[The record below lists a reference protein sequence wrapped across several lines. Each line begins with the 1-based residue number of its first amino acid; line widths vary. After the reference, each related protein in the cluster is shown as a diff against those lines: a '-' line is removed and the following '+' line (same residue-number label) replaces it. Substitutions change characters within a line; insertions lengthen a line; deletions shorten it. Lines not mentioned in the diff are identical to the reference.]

1 MKTVVSI
8 NDSLENKISFWH
20 LALFLIMLPF
30 DRFYS
35 ELILLSFILHTL
47 IHITKQRLQKVL
59 TRQNLLLCSVF
70 LLGVIGLF
78 WTHDYSQGVKDLIR
92 QSAILLFP
100 FLLSASGIDLQ
111 RYREK
116 LLLIF
121 AFTSVITII
130 YLYIDAIRIILY
142 NGLPI
147 ISVFSR
153 LFINH
158 NFSSP
163 VDMHATY
170 MAMYVALSIP
180 IFLFYILQEKR
191 KSLQYIYGISLLIL
205 SAGLL
210 QLASRSVLI
219 AIFIVILVFFPYFML
234 KRKKRVRLSMAA
246 LVILLIPLL
255 AITKVDSFKKRYV
268 ENLKNDLV
276 QTPGNEIQEPRIA
289 RWICGWEL
297 ARKSPV
303 IGYGSGSE
311 KRLLKEKYFDKKL
324 YSSYLLELNAH
335 NQYLSILIK
344 TGAIGLFIFLA
355 TLFAGF
361 AAAWKQRDIIF
372 ISFVTL
378 IAVVSFS
385 ENVLDVNKGIFF
397 YAFFFSFFALSGNPI
412 INFTRL
418 IKRNPDH

>member
-1 MKTVVSI
+1 MNKETPI

-35 ELILLSFILHTL
+35 EVILLSFILHTL
-47 IHITKQRLQKVL
+47 IHINIFRLQQAL
-59 TRQNLLLCSVF
+59 SLQNLLLSSVF
-70 LLGVIGLF
+70 LLGVLGMF
-78 WTHDYSQGVKDLIR
+78 WSHDKPQGFKDLMR
-92 QSAILLFP
+92 QSTILLFP
-100 FLLSASGIDLQ
+100 FLLSVSGIELQ
-111 RYREK
+111 RYRKK
-116 LLLIF
+116 LLLVF

-130 YLYIDAIRIILY
+130 YLYIDAMRIILY
-142 NGLPI
+142 NGMPVTSL
-147 ISVFSR
+147 FSR
-153 LFINH
+153 FFINH
-158 NFSSP
+158 NFSLP
-163 VDMHATY
+163 IGMHATY

-180 IFLFYILQEKR
+180 IFLSYIFQEKR
-191 KSLQYIYGISLLIL
+191 KDLQYIYGISLLIL

-219 AIFIVILVFFPYFML
+219 AIFIVILIFFPYFML
-234 KRKKRVRLSMAA
+234 KGKKRIRLSMAA
-246 LVILLIPLL
+246 FLILLVPLL
-255 AITKVDSFKKRYV
+255 GITKIDSFKKRYV
-268 ENLKNDLV
+268 ENLKNNLV
-276 QTPGNEIQEPRIA
+276 QTSGNEIQEPRIA

-297 ARKSPV
+297 VRKSPV

-335 NQYLSILIK
+335 NQYLSFLIK
-344 TGAIGLFIFLA
+344 TGVIGLVIFLA

-372 ISFVTL
+372 ISFMTL

-418 IKRNPDH
+418 KKEPDH